1 MDRRIPV
8 TVLSGYLGAG
18 KTTLLNHLLAN
29 KQQLKIGVLV
39 NDMSEIN
46 IDAHL
51 VEQGGLKRTDEKLIQ
66 LENGCIC
73 CTLREDLIIEIDKL
87 ADLDIDYIIVESTGI
102 SEPIP
107 VAQSFT
113 YQEEVLGID
122 LSAKCRLDTMVTV
135 VDSGS
140 FWHDYQSGESLL
152 DRQQQAVEE
161 DEREISDLLLDQ
173 IEFADVILLNKADQ
187 LDKDELQQLYSLMH
201 TLNPEADI
209 HQTEVGKVEP
219 NLVLDTK
226 TFSFEKASQSAGW
239 IKELN
244 SEHIPET
251 EEFGISSF
259 VYRRQ
264 RPFHPERW
272 MKWLEKWPSSVVRA
286 KGFFWLASRPD
297 TSGLLSQAGQSLAI
311 EAAGPW
317 ISTYSPEEQ
326 EVMRAEDEELA
337 ARWHPLY
344 GDRMTELVFIGIG
357 LAKEMIIKDL
367 DACLLTEDEML
378 LDSETF
384 SDPLPAFA

>member
-1 MDRRIPV
+1 MDQRIPV

-29 KQQLKIGVLV
+29 KEHKKIGVLV

-87 ADLDIDYIIVESTGI
+87 ADLDIEYIIVESTGI
-102 SEPIP
+102 SEPVP

-113 YQEEVLGID
+113 YQEDVLGID
-122 LSAKCRLDTMVTV
+122 LAAKCRLDTMVTV
-135 VDSGS
+135 VDAGS

-152 DRQQQAVEE
+152 DRKQQAAEE

-187 LDKDELQQLYSLMH
+187 LKQEELQRLFRLMY
-201 TLNPEADI
+201 TLNPGADI
-209 HQTEVGKVEP
+209 RQSEYGKVDP
-219 NLVLDTK
+219 DFVLDTK
-226 TFSFEKASQSAGW
+226 KFSFEKASQSAGW

-251 EEFGISSF
+251 EEYGISSF

-272 MKWLEKWPSSVVRA
+272 MKWLEKWPSDVVRA

-317 ISTYSPEEQ
+317 ISTYPPKEQ
-326 EVMRAEDEELA
+326 EALLVEDKELA
-337 ARWHPLY
+337 ARWHPVY
-344 GDRMTELVFIGIG
+344 GDKMTELVFIGID
-357 LAKEMIIKDL
+357 LAKERITKDL
-367 DACLLTEDEML
+367 DACLLTEEEML
-378 LDSETF
+378 LDSDVF

>member
-209 HQTEVGKVEP
+209 HQTEFGKVDP
-219 NLVLDTK
+219 ILVLDTK
-226 TFSFEKASQSAGW
+226 EFSFEKASQSAGW

-251 EEFGISSF
+251 EEYGISSF

-272 MKWLEKWPSSVVRA
+272 MKWLEKWPSDVVRA

-317 ISTYSPEEQ
+317 ISTYPPEEQ
-326 EVMRAEDEELA
+326 EALRAEDKELD
-337 ARWHPLY
+337 ARWHPIY

-357 LAKEMIIKDL
+357 LDKERITRDL
-367 DACLLTEDEML
+367 DACLLTDVEMQQ
-378 LDSETF
+378 DSAVF
-384 SDPLPAFA
+384 SDPLPAFV

>member
-1 MDRRIPV
+1 MKQNIPV

-18 KTTLLNHLLAN
+18 KTTLLNHLLSN
-29 KQQLKIGVLV
+29 KQNVKIGVLV

-46 IDAHL
+46 IDAQL

-73 CTLREDLIIEIDKL
+73 CTLREDLIVEIDKL

-113 YQEEVLGID
+113 LQEDMLGID
-122 LSAKCRLDTMVTV
+122 LSAKTRLDTMVTV
-135 VDSGS
+135 VDAGS
-140 FWHDYQSGESLL
+140 FWHDYQSGETLL
-152 DRQQQAVEE
+152 DRQQEAVEE

-173 IEFADVILLNKADQ
+173 IEFADVILLNKIDQ
-187 LDKDELQQLYSLMH
+187 LEQKKVNELYSLLH
-201 TLNPEADI
+201 TLNPDAAI
-209 HQTEVGKVEP
+209 HQTTYGKISPE
-219 NLVLDTK
+219 LVLNTN

-244 SEHIPET
+244 NEHIPET
-251 EEFGISSF
+251 EEYGIASF
-259 VYRRQ
+259 VYRSR

-272 MKWLEKWPSSVVRA
+272 MKWLEQWPAEVVRS

-297 TSGLLSQAGQSLAI
+297 MSGLLSQAGQSLTL

-317 ISTYSPEEQ
+317 VVTYAEEEQ
-326 EVMRAEDEELA
+326 KQLRAEDPDLDS
-337 ARWHPLY
+337 RWHPDY
-344 GDRMTELVFIGIG
+344 GDRMTEIVFIGMKMNEEKMTHE
-357 LAKEMIIKDL
+357 LDLCLVTDEEMKQDFTAL
-367 DACLLTEDEML
+367 E
-378 LDSETF
+378 
-384 SDPLPAFA
+384 DPLPAFV

>member
-135 VDSGS
+135 VDGGS

-187 LDKDELQQLYSLMH
+187 LDRDELQQLYSLMQ

-209 HQTEVGKVEP
+209 HQTEFGKVDP
-219 NLVLDTK
+219 SFVLDTK
-226 TFSFEKASQSAGW
+226 EFSFEKASQSAGW

-251 EEFGISSF
+251 EEYGISSF

-272 MKWLEKWPSSVVRA
+272 MKWLEKWPSDVVRA

-317 ISTYSPEEQ
+317 ISTYPPEEQ
-326 EVMRAEDEELA
+326 EALRAEDRELA
-337 ARWHPLY
+337 ARWHPIY

-357 LAKEMIIKDL
+357 LDKERITRDL
-367 DACLLTEDEML
+367 DACVLTDVEMQQ
-378 LDSETF
+378 DSAVF
-384 SDPLPAFA
+384 SDPLPAFV